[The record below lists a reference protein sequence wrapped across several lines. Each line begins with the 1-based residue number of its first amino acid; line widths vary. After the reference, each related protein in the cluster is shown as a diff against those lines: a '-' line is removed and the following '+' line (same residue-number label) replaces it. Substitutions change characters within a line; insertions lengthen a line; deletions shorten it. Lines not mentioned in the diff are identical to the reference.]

1 MSTRLKKDCK
11 NGVWLMGLFAAW
23 VLTTS
28 VFAQKQQFTIAAPPR
43 WVEPVSYDLDAKVPA
58 NEVNGGAYFILY
70 DMQNSVRD
78 EICYEHVVEKVLSD
92 AGLQNR
98 SQLSFTFDP
107 SYQELILHTIKLQRR
122 DRAIEQLSAAK
133 IKILQ
138 RESDLERHIYDGRL
152 SAVLFL
158 EDVRVGD
165 IIEYAYSI
173 RGRNPIFQGKFLDAI
188 YTQWRTPIEKLS
200 YRLLWP
206 QERTLH
212 IKNHNTTLAPAITAS
227 ANATE
232 YVWQAEKIP
241 ALISDGDLP
250 NWYNPYPWIQFSE
263 FATWAEVGEWAQRL
277 YSLPDTL
284 SVELQAQIEALQKQ
298 ASTPE
303 QRAQAALRFVQD
315 EIRYLGIEF
324 GPHSYKPSPPSL
336 VYARRFGDCKDK
348 ALLLSTILRR
358 MGIEARPA
366 FVHTAY
372 QHTLDAWQ
380 PSPAAFD
387 HVVVQAQIDRE
398 RWLDPTSS
406 HQRGP
411 LWRTYFHN
419 YGRALVVGEGARELA
434 TVSESA
440 VASSHTEV
448 NESFV
453 IADYASPVQLQVKTT
468 YYDLMADRMRAYLA
482 GASRSQVAKDFL
494 NYYARRYP
502 KVEVSQPLTIQ
513 DNEER
518 NQITLME
525 AYALAEFWSAS
536 KDSMRLTASFF
547 AQNIYD
553 HVHKPSTSVR
563 TMPLGRTIPTHAIL
577 KTEIIL
583 PKAWAVEPEDKTIE
597 DQGQRFHYRCSYA
610 DKEITLYYEYKVLAD
625 MVEAAAAPE
634 HIKNLDRIQDL
645 LGFELYTPTEETV
658 SAAGTMASLN
668 WTMILLAGFFLL
680 VAIRGAQK
688 LYGYQRQTFAGNTVE
703 LDSGLV
709 GLSGWLILVGIG
721 LVGNPIQFLRGIIDL
736 DFIFRQ
742 PSWNALTSPGT
753 EQYHALWAP
762 VLIYEVFCNI
772 ALLVYSI
779 LLLVLFFQKRRSFP
793 KLMIVFIAA
802 NFVVIGIDTLLAAQI
817 PAVQANGLNDTF
829 KELARSIFAG
839 LIWIPYF
846 IVSKRA
852 QATFVH

>member
-1 MSTRLKKDCK
+1 MCTRFNKCCK
-11 NGVWLMGLFAAW
+11 NAVWLTGIFSAW
-23 VLTTS
+23 FLTTPL
-28 VFAQKQQFTIAAPPR
+28 FAQKQQFTIAAPPP
-43 WVEPVSYDLDAKVPA
+43 WIETVSYDLGAKIPA
-58 NEVNGGAYFILY
+58 DEVNGGVYTILY
-70 DMQNSVRD
+70 DVQNSVRD
-78 EICYEHVVEKVLSD
+78 EACYEHVVEKLLSD

-98 SQLSFTFDP
+98 SQLAFTFDP
-107 SYQELILHTIKLQRR
+107 SYQELILHTIKLRRR

-133 IKILQ
+133 IKIIQ
-138 RESDLERHIYDGRL
+138 RESDLQRHIYDGRL

-158 EDVRVGD
+158 EDVRVSD

-188 YTQWRTPIEKLS
+188 YTQWRTPVEKLS

-206 QERTLH
+206 KERTLH
-212 IKNHNTTLAPAITAS
+212 IQNHNTTLAPAVS
-227 ANATE
+227 AAANIIE

-250 NWYNPYPWIQFSE
+250 DWYNPYPWIQFSE
-263 FATWAEVGEWAQRL
+263 FATWAEVGEWAKQL

-284 SVELQAQIEALQKQ
+284 SVELQAQIEALKKQ
-298 ASTPE
+298 AATPE
-303 QRAQAALRFVQD
+303 KRAQAALRFVQD

-336 VYARRFGDCKDK
+336 VFARRFGDCKDK
-348 ALLLSTILRR
+348 ALLLSTMLRR

-372 QHTLDAWQ
+372 QHTLDAWH
-380 PSPAAFD
+380 PSPSAFD

-398 RWLDPTSS
+398 RWFDPTSS

-419 YGRALVVGEGARELA
+419 YGRALVVHEGVRELVM
-434 TVSESA
+434 VSESA
-440 VASSHTEV
+440 VASSHTDV

-453 IADYASPVQLQVKTT
+453 VADYESPVQLQVKTT

-482 GASRSQVAKDFL
+482 GASRSQVEKDFL

-502 KVEVSQPLTIQ
+502 EIEVSQPLTIQ

-525 AYALAEFWSAS
+525 AYALAKFWSAS
-536 KDSMRLTASFF
+536 KDSTRLTASFF

-553 HVHKPSTSVR
+553 NIHRPSTSVR
-563 TMPLGRTIPTHAIL
+563 TMPLGRTVPTHAIL
-577 KTEIIL
+577 ETKISL
-583 PKAWAVEPEDKTIE
+583 PKAWPVEPEDKTIE
-597 DQGQRFHYRCSYA
+597 DKGQRFQYRCLYA
-610 DKEITLYYEYKVLAD
+610 DKKITLHYEYKVLVD
-625 MVEAAAAPE
+625 VVEADAAPE
-634 HIKNLDRIQDL
+634 HIKNIDLIQDM
-645 LGFELYTPTEETV
+645 LGFELYTPSHETV
-658 SAAGTMASLN
+658 SAIGTMASLN
-668 WTMILLAGFFLL
+668 WTMILLTGFFLL
-680 VAIRGAQK
+680 TVIRGAQK
-688 LYGYQRQTFAGNTVE
+688 LYDYQPQAFAGNTIE
-703 LDSGLV
+703 LDGDLV
-709 GLSGWLILVGIG
+709 GLRGWLILVGIG
-721 LVGNPIQFLRGIIDL
+721 LVANPIQFLRAIIDL

-742 PSWNALTSPGT
+742 PSWNVLTSPGT

-772 ALLVYSI
+772 ALLIYSI
-779 LLLVLFFQKRRSFP
+779 LLLVLFFQKRRNFP

-802 NFVVIGIDTLLAAQI
+802 SIVVIGVDAWLAAQI
-817 PAVQANGLNDTF
+817 PAVQENDLKDTF

-846 IVSKRA
+846 VVSKRA
-852 QATFVH
+852 LATFVH